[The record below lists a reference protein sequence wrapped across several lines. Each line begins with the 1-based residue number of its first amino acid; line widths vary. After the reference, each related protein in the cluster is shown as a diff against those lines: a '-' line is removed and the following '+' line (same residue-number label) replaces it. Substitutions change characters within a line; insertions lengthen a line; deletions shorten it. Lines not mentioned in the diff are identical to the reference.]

1 MIAAGQFHQTELI
14 DSDEASCKA
23 NSCLGDRNGGRH
35 APGCAKIFATENYAA
50 FSACLAQSMRQSL
63 HEETDP
69 MKPFALASTPAI
81 AIAAAL
87 AAIAAPAFAAYP
99 DKPIKL
105 IVPFPPGQA
114 TDIFARALAEKLGQK
129 LGQPLVVE
137 NKAGAGSNI
146 GTEQVVRS
154 TADGYTLL
162 VAGSAMAVN
171 QTLYKKVNFDP
182 RVDLVGITLIAK
194 VPLVFLA
201 NPATGI
207 KSMNDLVAKARAEP
221 GKLSYASAGIGGT
234 QHLSAEMV
242 KARAALQ
249 IEHIPYKGSG
259 PAQSDFLGNQVP
271 LMVDSVTAALANIQA
286 AKAVPL
292 GVTSATRSSQ
302 LPQVPTIAES
312 GLAEFK
318 GFEAVGWLGLMAPK
332 GTPQA
337 VVDRLN
343 HETVAIL
350 NSAEM
355 QKFIRD
361 RGSEPAPT
369 SGAEMDR
376 FVASEMQDWGKA
388 VKQSGAT
395 VE

>member
-1 MIAAGQFHQTELI
+1 
-14 DSDEASCKA
+14 
-23 NSCLGDRNGGRH
+23 
-35 APGCAKIFATENYAA
+35 
-50 FSACLAQSMRQSL
+50 
-63 HEETDP
+63 
-69 MKPFALASTPAI
+69 
-81 AIAAAL
+81 
-87 AAIAAPAFAAYP
+87 
-99 DKPIKL
+99 
-105 IVPFPPGQA
+105 
-114 TDIFARALAEKLGQK
+114 
-129 LGQPLVVE
+129 VVE

-146 GTEQVVRS
+146 GSEQVVRS
-154 TADGYTLL
+154 AADGYTLL

-182 RVDLVGITLIAK
+182 RVDLVGISLIAK

-201 NPATGI
+201 NPASGI
-207 KSMNDLVAKARAEP
+207 KSMNDLVARARAEP

-242 KARAALQ
+242 KARASLQ

-259 PAQSDFLGNQVP
+259 PAQADFLGNQVP

-286 AKAVPL
+286 GKAVPL

-312 GLAEFK
+312 GLPEFK

-332 GTPQA
+332 DTPKA
-337 VVDRLN
+337 IVDKLN
-343 HETVAIL
+343 QETVAIL
-350 NSAEM
+350 NSPEM

-369 SGAEMDR
+369 SGPEMDR
-376 FVASEMQDWGKA
+376 FVASEIAEWGKA